1 VPLQWR
7 TPWPAELYFALP
19 FFAAY
24 LPLFSASF
32 WWATDAKAQKGV
44 ANQLRL
50 SVKLARSVIRGASVL
65 ASTLGWAGGER
76 RFANPAMRST
86 TLGKSRRFRIGL

>member
-1 VPLQWR
+1 
-7 TPWPAELYFALP
+7 
-19 FFAAY
+19 
-24 LPLFSASF
+24 
-32 WWATDAKAQKGV
+32 
-44 ANQLRL
+44 
-50 SVKLARSVIRGASVL
+50 VIRGASVL